1 MSVHFNYE
9 TTLNNSSMEKLIL
22 TIFSK
27 NNIKILVLAKLY
39 HIFLIDLK
47 QMVSNIVLLLCLGE

>member
-1 MSVHFNYE
+1 
-9 TTLNNSSMEKLIL
+9 MEKLIL